1 MRRDEFF
8 GRETHQRLS
17 GDEGANLVEYAMLMA
32 LIVVVCLSAI
42 QMFGRNAST
51 KMSCVSSAVVSAGE
65 TGPPANC

>member
-51 KMSCVSSAVVSAGE
+51 KMSCTSSAVINAGQS
-65 TGPPANC
+65 GPSVTC